1 MRTKFANSLWLV
13 AAYLIAAGI
22 STYARQAATQTWM
35 GTLVDA
41 TCYFEN
47 RADTGNT
54 HEGMEK
60 CGEACLRLGR
70 PAGILTAD
78 KKFTILIAPSPDI
91 AKYAGETIRVT
102 GKSDGTMIQVTKFEV
117 REGSDWQ
124 SVRLSAIM

>member
-1 MRTKFANSLWLV
+1 MGLRLRRFLGL
-13 AAYLIAAGI
+13 AAACLLAGRMAAD
-22 STYARQAATQTWM
+22 ARPPASQTWT

-41 TCYFEN
+41 TCYFDN
-47 RADTGNT
+47 SADTGNT

-91 AKYAGETIRVT
+91 AKYAGDTIRVT
-102 GKSDGTMIQVTKFEV
+102 GRMNAGMILVEKFEV
-117 REGSDWQ
+117 QQGAEWQ
-124 SVRLSAIM
+124 TVRLSAIM